1 MNDLSPAVERCPRI
15 NLSGTQK
22 SAILMMLL
30 NEDEAAETLKHL
42 SPREVQHLGGAMYSV
57 ADVGQDAV
65 DLVLDEFLMAATE
78 QTSLGLD
85 AGPRIK
91 NVLVKAFGEDKAGSV
106 LSRITPVEGNKS
118 IEILEWMDARSIV
131 EMVEGEH
138 PQVIAVVLAHL
149 APELAAEVL
158 TLLPAD
164 MQADMLLRVAT
175 LDTIQPEAVVE
186 LERVMQ
192 KRLKASTSLR
202 AAAIG
207 GVNAAAKIINSVRG
221 GQDRRIIGALSVLDS
236 GIGQTIQDQ
245 MFVFENLLDV
255 DDKSMQTL
263 MRSLDTS
270 LLVIALKGADERIK
284 AKFFGCMSQRAA
296 QGVQDEIDGKGPLKV
311 SEVQEAQK
319 AILTTARQ
327 LSDSGAITLGG
338 SSGDDY
344 V

>member
-1 MNDLSPAVERCPRI
+1 MSDNLPSVEVHPQI

-30 NEDEAAETLKHL
+30 TEDEAASTLQHL
-42 SPREVQHLGGAMYSV
+42 NPREVQHLGGAMYSV

-65 DLVLDEFLMAATE
+65 DMVLDEFLMAATE
-78 QTSLGLD
+78 QTNLGYG
-85 AGPRIK
+85 AGTHIK
-91 NVLVKAFGEDKAGSV
+91 NVLTKAFGEDKAGSV
-106 LSRITPVEGNKS
+106 LSRISPPEGNKS
-118 IEILEWMDARSIV
+118 IEILEWMDARSIA

-149 APELAAEVL
+149 EAELAGQVL
-158 TLLPAD
+158 QLLPAD
-164 MQADMLLRVAT
+164 AQADLLLRVAT
-175 LDTIQPEAVVE
+175 LDTIQPEAVAE
-186 LERVMQ
+186 IERVMQ

-202 AAAIG
+202 ASSIG
-207 GVNAAAKIINSVRG
+207 GVNAAAKIINNVKG
-221 GQDRRIIGALSVLDS
+221 GNDRRIIGALTVLDS

-245 MFVFENLLDV
+245 MFVFENLLTV

-263 MRSLDTS
+263 LRSLDTA
-270 LLVIALKGADERIK
+270 LLVVALKGADERIK

-296 QGVQDEIDGKGPLKV
+296 QGVQDEIDGKGPMKV

-319 AILTTARQ
+319 SILTTARQ
-327 LSDSGAITLGG
+327 LADAGTINLGG
-338 SSGDDY
+338 GGDDY

>member
-1 MNDLSPAVERCPRI
+1 MNDLAPAVPLAPR
-15 NLSGTQK
+15 LSGTQK

-30 NEDEAAETLKHL
+30 AEDEAAETLKHL
-42 SPREVQHLGGAMYSV
+42 SPREVQHLGSAMYSV

-65 DLVLDEFLMAATE
+65 DAVLDEFLMAATE
-78 QTSLGLD
+78 QTNLGLG
-85 AGPRIK
+85 AGPHIK

-106 LSRITPVEGNKS
+106 LSRITPAEGGKG
-118 IEILEWMDARSIV
+118 IEILEWMDARSIS
-131 EMVEGEH
+131 EMVAGEH

-149 APELAAEVL
+149 EATLAAEVL
-158 TLLPAD
+158 TLLPPEA
-164 MQADMLLRVAT
+164 QADMLLRVAT
-175 LDTIQPEAVVE
+175 LDTIQPEAVAE

-192 KRLKASTSLR
+192 KQLKASTSLR

-207 GVNAAAKIINSVRG
+207 GVNAAARIVYNVKG
-221 GQDRRIIGALSVLDS
+221 GHDRRIIGALTVLDA

-245 MFVFENLLDV
+245 MFVFENLLTV

-263 MRSLDTS
+263 LRSLDTS

-296 QGVQDEIDGKGPLKV
+296 QGVQDEIESKGPLKV
-311 SEVQEAQK
+311 SEVMEAQK
-319 AILTTARQ
+319 SILKTAQQ
-327 LSDSGAITLGG
+327 LAESGAITLGG
-338 SSGDDY
+338 SGGDDY